1 MPGLED
7 IKEAYVTPA
16 TLDAALEDWLAA
28 VAAYQ
33 WRAVQPLSAPAAA
46 LLVIDVNKPFVEP
59 GHPLSVPVA
68 PVIVPRLAE
77 VVRAFR
83 EVGRPVLWVVQG
95 HHSLEHDRGAHLY
108 AWWPTMMREGTSDT
122 EIAAGLEV
130 APSEKVIVKR
140 RYSAFYQ
147 TDLELTLRCLGVT
160 QVVIGGLLTNVCPYT
175 TAFDAFMRDLDVYYL
190 ADGTGAFN
198 RALHVGALCN
208 IAAWC
213 GAVVRCRQVCAWLL
227 GGRRRASRG
236 SRR

>member
-1 MPGLED
+1 MPGLEE
-7 IKEAYVTPA
+7 IKEAYVDLA
-16 TLDAALEDWLAA
+16 SLDAAVEDWLAE
-28 VAAYQ
+28 VAPYQ
-33 WRAVQPLSAPAAA
+33 WRAVRPLSPRAAA
-46 LLVIDVNKPFVEP
+46 LLVVDVNKPFAEP

-68 PVIVPRLAE
+68 PVLVPRLVE

-83 EVGRPVLWVVQG
+83 QRGRPVLWVVQG

-122 EIAAGLEV
+122 EVAAGFEV
-130 APSEKVIVKR
+130 APGEKVIVKR

-213 GAVVRCRQVCAWLL
+213 GAVVRCRDVCEWLRQAQPQTEE
-227 GGRRRASRG
+227 GD
-236 SRR
+236 